1 MARVEL
7 RHVWKRFGDFVAVE
21 DFSLD
26 AAEGEF
32 IVFVGPS
39 GCGKTTTMRII
50 AGLEVA
56 SDGQVLFDGKDV
68 TDELPHDRDVA
79 MVFQNY
85 ALFPHLNVFSNMAF
99 GMRLRKVPKSEIEDR
114 VRKTAQLLGI
124 EGVLQRRPK
133 ELSGGQRQRVALGRA
148 IVREPRVFL
157 MDEPL
162 SNLDAA
168 LRMEM
173 RAEIIKLQE
182 RLAVTTFY
190 VTHDQVE
197 ALSMGDRIVV
207 MRDGRIQQIG
217 SPTEL
222 YEQPEQRLCR
232 ELHRQSADELSR
244 GARRG
249 RPHRPAGGADDARDE
264 RRRAAGARPRP
275 AAEVTVGVRPEHIVF
290 SDKPAEAGALSIA
303 GRRRHGRAA
312 RPYDAR
318 AGEDGVRPTAQRSAG
333 GQGSLPGRPGG
344 SRDLRPRSRLSVRS
358 QERAIPARH
367 QRIGASLRAEGRT
380 SEGTGENNSGAARI
394 RSSHGATRAGRRL
407 RDRLFR
413 ELEPRVALRSCRSR
427 RSRRARPSSSGSTAS
442 S

>member
-7 RHVWKRFGDFVAVE
+7 RHVWKRFGDSVAVE
-21 DFSLD
+21 DFCLD
-26 AAEGEF
+26 ATEGEF

-56 SDGQVLFDGKDV
+56 SDGDVLFDGKNV

-85 ALFPHLNVFSNMAF
+85 ALFPHLNVFSNIAF
-99 GMRLRKVPKSEIEDR
+99 GMRLRKTPKPEIEDR

-182 RLAVTTFY
+182 RLGVTTFY

-207 MRDGRIQQIG
+207 MRDGRDPADRQARPSSTSSRKTAYVASFIG
-217 SPTEL
+217 SPPMNFLEGRVEGDRIVL
-222 YEQPEQRLCR
+222 PAEQATL
-232 ELHRQSADELSR
+232 AMNG
-244 GARRG
+244 GARQ
-249 RPHRPAGGADDARDE
+249 AVARASAPE
-264 RRRAAGARPRP
+264 I
-275 AAEVTVGVRPEHIVF
+275 TVGIRPEHIVF
-290 SDKPAEAGALSIA
+290 SDKPA
-303 GRRRHGRAA
+303 GRRTQHRRRRRYGRTS
-312 RPYDAR
+312 RPHHAR
-318 AGEDGVRPTAQRSAG
+318 AGEDGVRPPAQRSA
-333 GQGSLPGRPGG
+333 
-344 SRDLRPRSRLSVRS
+344 
-358 QERAIPARH
+358 
-367 QRIGASLRAEGRT
+367 
-380 SEGTGENNSGAARI
+380 
-394 RSSHGATRAGRRL
+394 RR
-407 RDRLFR
+407 
-413 ELEPRVALRSCRSR
+413 
-427 RSRRARPSSSGSTAS
+427 
-442 S
+442 

>member
-1 MARVEL
+1 VAKVEL

-21 DFSLD
+21 DFSLTASD
-26 AAEGEF
+26 GEF

-39 GCGKTTTMRII
+39 GCGKTTTMRIV

-99 GMRLRKVPKSEIEDR
+99 GMRLRKVPKAEIEER
-114 VRKTAQLLGI
+114 IQKTAHILGI
-124 EGVLQRRPK
+124 EGVLQRRPR

-207 MRDGRIQQIG
+207 MREGRIQQVGSPTDLYERPANVYVASFIG
-217 SPTEL
+217 SPPMNFLEARV
-222 YEQPEQRLCR
+222 E
-232 ELHRQSADELSR
+232 ADRIVLPAER
-244 GARRG
+244 ATAPPMNDGARQ
-249 RPHRPAGGADDARDE
+249 ALSAV
-264 RRRAAGARPRP
+264 AAP
-275 AAEVTVGVRPEHIVF
+275 EITVGVRPEHIVF
-290 SDKPAEAGALSIA
+290 SDRAAEGGAFSVAGAVDTVEPLGHTTLVRTKLASGRLINVLLA
-303 GRRRHGRAA
+303 GK
-312 RPYDAR
+312 
-318 AGEDGVRPTAQRSAG
+318 VRLKE
-333 GQGSLPGRPGG
+333 GQP
-344 SRDLRPRSRLSVRS
+344 V
-358 QERAIPARH
+358 H
-367 QRIGASLRAEGRT
+367 AEFPLDRVYLFDRT
-380 SEGTGENNSGAARI
+380 SE
-394 RSSHGATRAGRRL
+394 RSLLGIS
-407 RDRLFR
+407 
-413 ELEPRVALRSCRSR
+413 E
-427 RSRRARPSSSGSTAS
+427 
-442 S
+442 

>member
-1 MARVEL
+1 MAKVEL
-7 RHVWKRFGDFVAVE
+7 RHVWKRFGDLIAVE

-26 AAEGEF
+26 AADGEF

-56 SDGQVLFDGKDV
+56 SDGQVEFDGKNV

-99 GMRLRKVPKSEIEDR
+99 GMRLRKVPKAEIEDR
-114 VRKTAQLLGI
+114 VRRTARLLGI
-124 EGVLQRRPK
+124 EDALQRRPI

-182 RLAVTTFY
+182 RLGVTTFY

-207 MRDGRIQQIG
+207 MRNGRIQQIG

-222 YEQPEQRLCR
+222 YEQPKNTYVASFIGSPPMNFLEGRVEGNRIVLPAEQTTLAINGGV
-232 ELHRQSADELSR
+232 RQAL
-244 GARRG
+244 
-249 RPHRPAGGADDARDE
+249 AGVSTLE
-264 RRRAAGARPRP
+264 I
-275 AAEVTVGVRPEHIVF
+275 TVGVRPEHLVL
-290 SDKPAEAGALSIA
+290 SDQPAGADAFSIA
-303 GRRRHGRAA
+303 GAVDTVEPLGHTTLVRAKMASGR
-312 RPYDAR
+312 
-318 AGEDGVRPTAQRSAG
+318 Q
-333 GQGSLPGRPGG
+333 
-344 SRDLRPRSRLSVRS
+344 LSVLLAGKVRLKEGQTVHATFAPS
-358 QERAIPARH
+358 HVYLFDRKSEQ
-367 QRIGASLRAEGRT
+367 SLLGI
-380 SEGTGENNSGAARI
+380 SE
-394 RSSHGATRAGRRL
+394 
-407 RDRLFR
+407 
-413 ELEPRVALRSCRSR
+413 
-427 RSRRARPSSSGSTAS
+427 
-442 S
+442 

>member
-7 RHVWKRFGDFVAVE
+7 RHVWKRFGDVVAVE

-56 SDGQVLFDGKDV
+56 SDGVVLFDGKDV
-68 TDELPHDRDVA
+68 SDELPHDRDVA

-99 GMRLRKVPKSEIEDR
+99 GMRLRKTPKAEIEDR

-182 RLAVTTFY
+182 RLGVTTFY

-207 MRDGRIQQIG
+207 MRGGRIQQIG
-217 SPTEL
+217 SPTDL
-222 YEQPEQRLCR
+222 YEQPNNTYVASFIGSPPMNFLEGRVEGDRIVISEEQTTL
-232 ELHRQSADELSR
+232 AMN
-244 GARRG
+244 GA
-249 RPHRPAGGADDARDE
+249 A
-264 RRRAAGARPRP
+264 RAATAR
-275 AAEVTVGVRPEHIVF
+275 ASTSEIMVGVRPEHIVF
-290 SDKPAEAGALSIA
+290 SDNPAGVAAFSIA
-303 GRRRHGRAA
+303 GAVDTVEPLGH
-312 RPYDAR
+312 
-318 AGEDGVRPTAQRSAG
+318 TT
-333 GQGSLPGRPGG
+333 L
-344 SRDLRPRSRLSVRS
+344 VRS
-358 QERAIPARH
+358 KM
-367 QRIGASLRAEGRT
+367 T
-380 SEGTGENNSGAARI
+380 S
-394 RSSHGATRAGRRL
+394 GRRL
-407 RDRLFR
+407 NVLLAGKVRLKEGQAIHAVFAPDRVYLFDR
-413 ELEPRVALRSCRSR
+413 QSEKSLLGISE
-427 RSRRARPSSSGSTAS
+427 
-442 S
+442 

>member
-1 MARVEL
+1 MAKVEL
-7 RHVWKRFGDFVAVE
+7 RHLWKRYGEFVAVE
-21 DFSLD
+21 DFSLTTD
-26 AAEGEF
+26 DGEF

-39 GCGKTTTMRII
+39 GCGKTTTMRVI

-56 SDGQVLFDGKDV
+56 SEGQVLFDDQNV
-68 TDELPHDRDVA
+68 TEELPHKRDVA

-99 GMRLRKVPKSEIEDR
+99 GMRLRKLPKDQIERR
-114 VRKTAQLLGI
+114 VLEAARILDI
-124 EGVLQRRPK
+124 EPILHRRPR

-207 MRDGRIQQIG
+207 MRNGRIQQVG

-222 YEQPEQRLCR
+222 YEQPQNAYVASFIGSPPMNF
-232 ELHRQSADELSR
+232 LHGRVTGDDIVLADERTTLTVDGGARAALSR
-244 GARRG
+244 ASDR
-249 RPHRPAGGADDARDE
+249 E
-264 RRRAAGARPRP
+264 I
-275 AAEVTVGVRPEHIVF
+275 TIGVRPEHIVF
-290 SDKPAEAGALSIA
+290 SDRPATGSILSIA
-303 GRRRHGRAA
+303 GAVDTVEPLGHTTLVRAKLA
-312 RPYDAR
+312 S
-318 AGEDGVRPTAQRSAG
+318 GK
-333 GQGSLPGRPGG
+333 
-344 SRDLRPRSRLSVRS
+344 RLSVLVADKVRL
-358 QERAIPARH
+358 QE
-367 QRIGASLRAEGRT
+367 
-380 SEGTGENNSGAARI
+380 GEAVF
-394 RSSHGATRAGRRL
+394 ATFAP
-407 RDRLFR
+407 DRLYLFDTKS
-413 ELEPRVALRSCRSR
+413 EQALLGISE
-427 RSRRARPSSSGSTAS
+427 
-442 S
+442 

>member
-1 MARVEL
+1 VTKVEL
-7 RHVWKRFGDFVAVE
+7 RHVGKRFGDFVAVE
-21 DFSLD
+21 DFSLTVTD
-26 AAEGEF
+26 GEF

-56 SDGQVLFDGKDV
+56 TDGQVLFDGKDV

-99 GMRLRKVPKSEIEDR
+99 GMRLRKVPKAEIEER
-114 VRKTAQLLGI
+114 IRKASRILGI
-124 EGVLQRRPK
+124 EEVLQRRPR

-207 MRDGRIQQIG
+207 MREGRIQQVG

-222 YEQPEQRLCR
+222 YEQPANVYVASFIGSPPMNFIDGRVEADRIALPAAQATLPMNGAV
-232 ELHRQSADELSR
+232 RQALSR
-244 GARRG
+244 
-249 RPHRPAGGADDARDE
+249 
-264 RRRAAGARPRP
+264 AASQ
-275 AAEVTVGVRPEHIVF
+275 ELVVGVRPEHIVF
-290 SDKPAEAGALSIA
+290 SDKAAEGSAFSIA
-303 GRRRHGRAA
+303 GAVDTVEPLGHTTLVRTKLASGRLINVLL
-312 RPYDAR
+312 
-318 AGEDGVRPTAQRSAG
+318 AGKV
-333 GQGSLPGRPGG
+333 
-344 SRDLRPRSRLSVRS
+344 
-358 QERAIPARH
+358 
-367 QRIGASLRAEGRT
+367 
-380 SEGTGENNSGAARI
+380 
-394 RSSHGATRAGRRL
+394 RL
-407 RDRLFR
+407 REGEPVHAAFPSNRVYLFNR
-413 ELEPRVALRSCRSR
+413 KSEQSLLGISE
-427 RSRRARPSSSGSTAS
+427 
-442 S
+442 

>member
-21 DFSLD
+21 DFSLEAND
-26 AAEGEF
+26 GEF

-56 SDGQVLFDGKDV
+56 TEGRVLFDGKDV

-99 GMRLRKVPKSEIEDR
+99 GMRLRKRPRVEIEDR
-114 VRKTAQLLGI
+114 VRGTAKLLGI
-124 EGVLQRRPK
+124 EGVLQRRPR

-182 RLAVTTFY
+182 RLGVTTFY

-207 MRDGRIQQIG
+207 MRDGMIQQIG
-217 SPTEL
+217 SPTDL
-222 YEQPEQRLCR
+222 YEQPNNTYVASFIGSPPMNFLEGRVEGDRIVISEEQTTL
-232 ELHRQSADELSR
+232 AMN
-244 GARRG
+244 GA
-249 RPHRPAGGADDARDE
+249 A
-264 RRRAAGARPRP
+264 RAATAR
-275 AAEVTVGVRPEHIVF
+275 ASTSEIMVGVRPEHIVF
-290 SDKPAEAGALSIA
+290 SDNPAGVAAFSIA
-303 GRRRHGRAA
+303 GAVDTVEPLGH
-312 RPYDAR
+312 
-318 AGEDGVRPTAQRSAG
+318 TT
-333 GQGSLPGRPGG
+333 L
-344 SRDLRPRSRLSVRS
+344 VRS
-358 QERAIPARH
+358 KM
-367 QRIGASLRAEGRT
+367 AS
-380 SEGTGENNSGAARI
+380 
-394 RSSHGATRAGRRL
+394 GRRL
-407 RDRLFR
+407 NALLAGKVRLKEGQAVHAVFPLDRVYLFDR
-413 ELEPRVALRSCRSR
+413 KSEKSLLGISE
-427 RSRRARPSSSGSTAS
+427 
-442 S
+442 